1 MFNTTYNSQNKKA
14 SRKYTESDLIDM
26 LIRQDREIVS
36 LKLKILKLS
45 CPKTQ
50 NNNNNQKSKIIWQ
63 Q

>member
-1 MFNTTYNSQNKKA
+1 MFNTTCTTPNKKA
-14 SRKYTESDLIDM
+14 SKNYTESDLIDM

-45 CPKTQ
+45 CPTTH
-50 NNNNNQKSKIIWQ
+50 NNNRKSKPIWQ